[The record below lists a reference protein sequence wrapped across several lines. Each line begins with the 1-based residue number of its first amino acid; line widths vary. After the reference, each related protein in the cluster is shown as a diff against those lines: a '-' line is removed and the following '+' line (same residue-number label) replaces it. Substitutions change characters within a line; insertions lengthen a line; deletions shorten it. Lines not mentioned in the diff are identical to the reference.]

1 MTDDE
6 RPLGTD
12 RTPTFT
18 SPGDEEGSMTSPLSR
33 RRLLAAAA
41 PGLLAGCL
49 VESEGDA
56 GGSGDDAAEAERG
69 VGGASSSADGSADD
83 ESVNDESSTQQ
94 VGDVENTPDEVGPN
108 GSGLIVTNVDVLGV
122 IDGSYETTV
131 RARFTVE
138 NAGRFTYGT
147 VEFRADA
154 YATRPG
160 SRERDAVGY
169 EYVSRQFSSNER
181 FAGGTRR
188 FEAEISFRSRET
200 RAQPDPDWYEVD
212 AAVRRAEP
220 V

>member
-1 MTDDE
+1 
-6 RPLGTD
+6 
-12 RTPTFT
+12 
-18 SPGDEEGSMTSPLSR
+18 MTSPLSR

-49 VESEGDA
+49 VESEEDA
-56 GGSGDDAAEAERG
+56 GGSGDDAGEAERG
-69 VGGASSSADGSADD
+69 GGGASSSADEPVDADESVDDD
-83 ESVNDESSTQQ
+83 ESEDADESSTQQ

-122 IDGSYETTV
+122 IDGGYETTV

-169 EYVSRQFSSNER
+169 EYVSRRFSSNER

-200 RAQPDPDWYEVD
+200 RAQPDSDWYEVD